1 MYRKCLWTNYV
12 TDRNQSFYMADFFL
26 NPGQEASAHNHD
38 YYEFFIVLQGEFTE
52 DFGKGRTK
60 VTRRQGHILRPED
73 VHCLKNDSDRPALL
87 RNIAVRRDTF
97 EAILAE
103 TGFFSGDDMPVSDPC
118 GYFSLDESAFHVYC
132 SRTAMVDRFLPH
144 PRTYGFLMRSI
155 CGDALISA
163 GMPERSDFVPGW
175 LSRLY
180 SQMRQPENFTL
191 GILRM
196 RELSGRS
203 QAYINRM
210 FRKYYG
216 QTPTDYI
223 NDLRLSHAASLL
235 QTTGLTVL
243 EIAGICGFEN
253 LSWFNR
259 LFKQR
264 YQLTPSEYRSR
275 KTFFF

>member
-1 MYRKCLWTNYV
+1 MQKLGFGMMRLPMPDPKE
-12 TDRNQSFYMADFFL
+12 QSRVD
-26 NPGQEASAHNHD
+26 EAQ
-38 YYEFFIVLQGEFTE
+38 V
-52 DFGKGRTK
+52 
-60 VTRRQGHILRPED
+60 
-73 VHCLKNDSDRPALL
+73 C
-87 RNIAVRRDTF
+87 
-97 EAILAE
+97 
-103 TGFFSGDDMPVSDPC
+103 
-118 GYFSLDESAFHVYC
+118 
-132 SRTAMVDRFLPH
+132 AMVDRFLPH

-264 YQLTPSEYRSR
+264 YQLTPSEYRKNPPSQP
-275 KTFFF
+275 

>member
-1 MYRKCLWTNYV
+1 MRRKCLWTNYV
-12 TDRNQSFYMADFFL
+12 TDQNQSFYMADLFL
-26 NPGQEASAHNHD
+26 EPGQEASAHNHD

-52 DFGKGRTK
+52 ESMGSRTK
-60 VTRRQGHILRPED
+60 VVRRQGHILRPED

-97 EAILAE
+97 EGILAE
-103 TGFFSGDDMPVSDPC
+103 TGFFSESALPVSDPYQ
-118 GYFSLDESAFHVYC
+118 YFSLDESAFHMYC

-144 PRTYGFLMRSI
+144 PQTYGFLMRSI
-155 CGDALISA
+155 CGDVLISA
-163 GMPERSDFVPGW
+163 GMPDRSDFVPGW

-180 SQMRQPENFTL
+180 AQMQRPENFTL
-191 GILRM
+191 GISRM

-203 QAYINRM
+203 QAYINRV

-216 QTPTDYI
+216 QTPTSYI

-243 EIAGICGFEN
+243 EISGSCGFEN

-264 YQLTPSEYRSR
+264 YQLTPSEYRAR
-275 KTFFF
+275 KNFFF